1 MYYIGTLNCI
11 KPLMYKK
18 LLSFRLTINRIHD
31 NLSPVR
37 GISVGELIEPPIIV
51 SPDEP
56 LSKIISALIETD
68 SYDVFIE
75 LSDRTAALSI
85 RDIMGA
91 KDIKTTKPSLVGKII
106 PELHKESLVG
116 EAARIMSHYRL
127 RTLPIVHNGKIQGQ
141 VSAKR
146 IVDLINKQLVENKIR
161 INASNIMTGD
171 PIVIDSRKTVSA
183 AKSLMKRRRI
193 DHLPVVDNSRLV
205 GIITSSDIM
214 KLISPSERIGKKSIG
229 VNDAED
235 RLSIEVSGLANDDVI
250 TANVDDTLVS
260 VCDKMTRA
268 GSSYCIITVWDEIQG
283 ILTYRDIVAM
293 LGEQLEEDIPM
304 FIVGLPDEPFDAEL
318 AKSKFANIT
327 KFMRK
332 IHPDIEQARCHI
344 KLRKISGSRKR
355 YEIDVH
361 IRSTHGN
368 ISYTNVGWDLAK
380 LFDEMN
386 QALKKRIANKN
397 KKNL

>member
-1 MYYIGTLNCI
+1 M
-11 KPLMYKK
+11 
-18 LLSFRLTINRIHD
+18 TINRIHD
-31 NLSPVR
+31 NLNSIR
-37 GISVGELIEPPIIV
+37 SISVEELIEPPVVV
-51 SPDEP
+51 SPDES
-56 LSKIISALIETD
+56 LSKIISTLIETN

-75 LSDRTAALSI
+75 LSDKVASLSI
-85 RDIMGA
+85 RDILGA
-91 KDIKTTKPSLVGKII
+91 KDIKTTKPSLMGKII
-106 PELHKESLVG
+106 PELRRESVVG
-116 EAARIMSHYRL
+116 EAARIMNHHRL
-127 RTLPIVHNGKIQGQ
+127 RTLPIVQNGHIQGQ

-146 IVDLINKQLVENKIR
+146 IVDLINKQLVQNKVQV
-161 INASNIMTGD
+161 NASTLMTGD
-171 PIVIDSRKTVSA
+171 PIVMDSHKTVSA

-193 DHLPVVDNSRLV
+193 DHLPVIDNNRLI
-205 GIITSSDIM
+205 GIITSYDIM
-214 KLISPSERIGKKSIG
+214 KLMSPSERIGKKSIG
-229 VNDAED
+229 INEAED
-235 RLSIEVSGLANDDVI
+235 RLSIEVSGVANAEVI
-250 TANVDDTLVS
+250 TARVDDTLIS
-260 VCDKMTRA
+260 VCDKMKRA
-268 GSSYCIITVWDEIQG
+268 ESSYCIINVWDEIQG
-283 ILTYRDIVAM
+283 IITYRDIVAM

-344 KLRKISGSRKR
+344 KLRKVSGSRKR
-355 YEIDVH
+355 YEIDAH

-386 QALKKRIANKN
+386 HALKKRVANKN

>member
-1 MYYIGTLNCI
+1 
-11 KPLMYKK
+11 MYKK

-31 NLSPVR
+31 NLSLVR

-56 LSKIISALIETD
+56 LSKIISTLIETD

-214 KLISPSERIGKKSIG
+214 KLMSPSERIGKKSIG

-283 ILTYRDIVAM
+283 IITYRDIVAM